1 MRARGHGWKWLEM
14 AGPRSAARD
23 IAGALSPEDND
34 APEVGWFT
42 TSLRRIDLDTFH
54 HERNAA

>member
-1 MRARGHGWKWLEM
+1 
-14 AGPRSAARD
+14 
-23 IAGALSPEDND
+23 LSLEDND

-42 TSLRRIDLDTFH
+42 TSLRLIDLDTFH